1 MIAALNAGGP
11 TGTKT
16 LIGNRTGTSL
26 DDTKGLVGVTYYYF
40 VKSCYL
46 GACAVILPGITVGE
60 RAVVAA
66 GAVVTRDVPAG
77 KIVAGVPARVI
88 RDIA

>member
-1 MIAALNAGGP
+1 VAPVILRRG
-11 TGTKT
+11 
-16 LIGNRTGTSL
+16 
-26 DDTKGLVGVTYYYF
+26 
-40 VKSCYL
+40 CYL